1 MGLCVRSCS
10 RLSKTGCTVC
20 SILLLQTAVI
30 SQCAEQQ
37 LSDTEAQKS
46 EFQDVTHV
54 SDDVNRAT
62 SFMHT
67 KRLYKDHKRWGGTE
81 DTVCRIQQC
90 ITITKRSAL
99 HV

>member
-1 MGLCVRSCS
+1 M
-10 RLSKTGCTVC
+10 C

-37 LSDTEAQKS
+37 LSDTEAQQS

-62 SFMHT
+62 NLCTQKNFT
-67 KRLYKDHKRWGGTE
+67 KITRDG
-81 DTVCRIQQC
+81 VAQRILC
-90 ITITKRSAL
+90 AGYSSA
-99 HV
+99 